1 LDAMRRLLS
10 SLRLF
15 DAAALTEPPFILYS
29 DFLLLSFVGPDIPFF
44 YLQVYS
50 LQGGFVREVRT

>member
-1 LDAMRRLLS
+1 MDAMRRFLC

-15 DAAALTEPPFILYS
+15 DAAALTEPPFVLYS
-29 DFLLLSFVGPDIPFF
+29 DFLLLGFVGLYIPFF

-50 LQGGFVREVRT
+50 LQEGFVREVRT